1 MVITA
6 RILQDKLGIHPVI
19 ADYFANQRPVPDDN
33 LFWKG
38 KRIYIS
44 AGFGFLTIPFA
55 FDLMHKRGIP
65 LETLLDD
72 QHVSLMEA
80 GFDRLRRYENRL
92 IGLDEFMFACKTLLE
107 GKIKQQHLAADL
119 FAMFSGKTPA
129 NFSFELTH
137 KALARSDF
145 FLFTLADIDVSDDWL
160 ADFLPYWYA
169 IARPILLLDDFRDL
183 AEDRISGDENTI
195 IELGN
200 DRQAIEAALS
210 LGDNDLKKLSEIN
223 EPLSVFIRG
232 LLNDALKYEPVRS
245 MLA

>member
-1 MVITA
+1 MVITS

-19 ADYFANQRPVPDDN
+19 ADYFANQRQVPADN
-33 LFWKG
+33 LFWKD
-38 KRIYIS
+38 KRIYLS
-44 AGFGFLTIPFA
+44 VGFGFLTIPFA
-55 FDLMHKRGIP
+55 FDVMHKRGIP
-65 LETLLDD
+65 LETLLED

-80 GFDRLRRYENRL
+80 GFDRLKHYENRL
-92 IGLDEFMFACKTLLE
+92 ISIDEFILSCKTLLE
-107 GKIKQQHLAADL
+107 GEIKQHHLASDL

-129 NFSFELTH
+129 YFTFESNH

-145 FLFTLADIDVSDDWL
+145 FLFTLADIDVSDDWV

-210 LGDNDLKKLSEIN
+210 LGDHDLKKLSEIN

-245 MLA
+245 MMA